1 MIYKRG
7 WQRTISQHELQRI
20 LEGAGIKDAR
30 KVSLIIC
37 GEDDSLGHEFL
48 LIDNSWDVGSGT
60 TPLQRINRLWFV
72 PIYLLTIPFQWLFR
86 GEVGMRNESK
96 MAKIMAKLTGL
107 Q

>member
-7 WQRTISQHELQRI
+7 WQRTISQHELQRK
-20 LEGAGIKDAR
+20 LEVEGIADAR

-37 GEDDSLGHEFL
+37 GDWEANWHEFT
-48 LIDNSWDVGSGT
+48 LIDNTWDVGADT
-60 TPLQRINRLWFV
+60 TILQRINRLWFV
-72 PIYLLTIPFQWLFR
+72 PAYLLTIPFQWLFR